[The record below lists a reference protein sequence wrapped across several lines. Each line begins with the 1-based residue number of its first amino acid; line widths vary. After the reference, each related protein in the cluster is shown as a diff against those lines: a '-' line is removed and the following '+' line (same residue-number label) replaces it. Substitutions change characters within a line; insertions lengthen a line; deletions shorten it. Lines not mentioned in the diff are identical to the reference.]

1 MANIELMEV
10 SGESCAN
17 CFSLLPILHKLAAER
32 GIPLRHLEVTEESA
46 EEVKKYQIDRV
57 PTVLIL
63 KDGEVTAR
71 CTGYQPEEIL
81 SLWLDAK
88 ISEARL

>member
-1 MANIELMEV
+1 MAKFTLLEV

-17 CFSLLPILHKLAAER
+17 CLTLLPVVNRLARER
-32 GIPLRHLEVTEESA
+32 GIPVEHLEVNEQNADRVRALS
-46 EEVKKYQIDRV
+46 VDRV
-57 PTVLIL
+57 PTLIVLR
-63 KDGEVTAR
+63 DGAEIAR

-88 ISEARL
+88 LEE